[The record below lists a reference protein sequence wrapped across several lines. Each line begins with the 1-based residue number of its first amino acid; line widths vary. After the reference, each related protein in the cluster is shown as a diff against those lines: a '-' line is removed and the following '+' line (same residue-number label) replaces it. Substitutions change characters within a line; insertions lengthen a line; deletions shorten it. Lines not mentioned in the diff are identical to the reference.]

1 MTAKYSRQNFCCGK
15 VKKGQEKHF
24 GRLSHNFLCDHLLL
38 DVILADCNKLLYLS
52 DLFDGRISYSALQPI
67 SARFPSAAAR
77 SWNVFEQNV
86 QGHLPYL
93 VNIQL
98 LLFIKKQNIKNVW
111 YLLLDIF
118 ILSLHIICIVSPLIR
133 QGQNVYQMS
142 DIVLSF
148 NNNLEENLASMDSIK
163 VTTFITSVLKEAS
176 QLDDLFRGTPRAI
189 HCI

>member
-67 SARFPSAAAR
+67 SARFPSASAR

-133 QGQNVYQMS
+133 QGNRLLIFVVDY
-142 DIVLSF
+142 LST
-148 NNNLEENLASMDSIK
+148 IWY
-163 VTTFITSVLKEAS
+163 
-176 QLDDLFRGTPRAI
+176 RWWPRQQSS
-189 HCI
+189 

>member
-77 SWNVFEQNV
+77 SWNVFEQNSRTSPIFGQHPIATLYKETEYKKCMILIAWYIYSLTSYHMHCFSLNPPRQSSSYICCWLFV
-86 QGHLPYL
+86 KYL
-93 VNIQL
+93 VSMMTKATVFL
-98 LLFIKKQNIKNVW
+98 
-111 YLLLDIF
+111 
-118 ILSLHIICIVSPLIR
+118 
-133 QGQNVYQMS
+133 
-142 DIVLSF
+142 
-148 NNNLEENLASMDSIK
+148 NLM
-163 VTTFITSVLKEAS
+163 
-176 QLDDLFRGTPRAI
+176 
-189 HCI
+189 